1 MRQGLRWMALG
12 MAALAMAACGK
23 DGGELR
29 DATRERAERQQAE
42 MDSLRRDSAAAAQR
56 AGMDTANALPVFVGP
71 PVDSASAA
79 AGAPAPAPAAESPS
93 ETGDVGQDTGHAA
106 PATSPPAPPAGAPGD
121 WAMAV
126 RDARRPGV
134 AGTVTAMRAARNE
147 GFDRV
152 TLQFDGPRV
161 PTYRVEYAK
170 QGVQQCGSGERV
182 AMDGR
187 AALLIHVSSRAHDDA
202 GHVTVA
208 ARDQKPGLPVIR
220 QVSMVCDFEG
230 VVEVAV
236 GLAAPNKYRV
246 VELGNPARLV
256 VDVQQ

>member
-12 MAALAMAACGK
+12 VAAMVIGACGK

-42 MDSLRRDSAAAAQR
+42 LDSLRRDSAAAAQR
-56 AGMDTANALPVFVGP
+56 AGMDTADALPVFVGP
-71 PVDSASAA
+71 PVDSAA
-79 AGAPAPAPAAESPS
+79 AGTAPAPAPDPADG
-93 ETGDVGQDTGHAA
+93 TGDVGQDTGHAA
-106 PATSPPAPPAGAPGD
+106 PATPPPAPPAGAPGD
-121 WAMAV
+121 WAMAA

-134 AGTVTAMRAARNE
+134 SGTVTAMRAARNE

-152 TLQFDGPRV
+152 TLQFDGARV
-161 PTYRVEYAK
+161 PSYHVEYAK
-170 QGVQQCGSGERV
+170 RGVEQCGSGEHV
-182 AMDGR
+182 AMDGH

-208 ARDQKPGLPVIR
+208 ARDQKPGLPVIKH
-220 QVSMVCDFEG
+220 VSLVCDFEG

-236 GLAAPNKYRV
+236 GVAAPNKYRV